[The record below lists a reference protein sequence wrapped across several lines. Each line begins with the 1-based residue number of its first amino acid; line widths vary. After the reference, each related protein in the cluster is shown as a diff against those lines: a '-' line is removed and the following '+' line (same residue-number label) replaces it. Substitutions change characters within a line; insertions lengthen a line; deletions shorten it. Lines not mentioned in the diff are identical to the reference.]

1 MNPHHLVIAV
11 FRIGTITTYWLV
23 VFFIGQPIIFACLF
37 IGLVRPLPKF
47 LTNKGTLMSEPTQLW
62 GGRFKSGPSE
72 ALANLSRAHP
82 SYFRLYR
89 EDLAGS
95 RAHASEL
102 KRAGVLDETEFT
114 TIRAALDQIEL
125 DIAEKREEP
134 IPPDEDI
141 HTFIERLLM
150 QRLGALGGKLRAGRS
165 RNDQTANNTRLYLR
179 RMAREISRGIIDVEK
194 ALAAQAAKHTETVMP
209 GFTHLQP
216 AQPIVLGHHLMAHAQ
231 SLLRDIER
239 FEDFDRRFDRS
250 PLGAAALAGS
260 GIVNRPDLAA
270 IELGY
275 SAACENS
282 IDAVAARDHVA
293 EFLFICSLVGVSL
306 SRLAEEICIWASKQ
320 FSWVKLHD
328 SYSTGS
334 SIMPQKKNPD
344 IAELTRGMS
353 GTLIGN
359 VAGFLATMKAMPLA
373 YNRDLAEDK
382 RVLFESLDVLEL
394 ILPAFAG
401 MVETLEFDVAKLREE
416 APKGFTLATEVAD
429 WLVSQGVPFA
439 QAHEIT
445 GAVVRYC
452 EEHGHDLAGL
462 TEADLPNIDD
472 RLNSGVLKA
481 ITIEGALASR
491 TGYGSTSPASVRDQI
506 ARFNAA
512 LEAKAAFAAA
522 ALLPAGAAAV
532 PQQTRGAR

>member
-1 MNPHHLVIAV
+1 
-11 FRIGTITTYWLV
+11 
-23 VFFIGQPIIFACLF
+23 
-37 IGLVRPLPKF
+37 
-47 LTNKGTLMSEPTQLW
+47 MSEPTQLW

-82 SYFRLYR
+82 SFFRLYR

-102 KRAGVLDETEFT
+102 KRAGVLDEAEFT
-114 TIRAALDQIEL
+114 TIRETLDHIEGDVETGREKPIAA
-125 DIAEKREEP
+125 
-134 IPPDEDI
+134 DEDI
-141 HTFIERLLM
+141 HTFLERLLM
-150 QRLGALGGKLRAGRS
+150 QRLGVLGGKLRAGRS
-165 RNDQTANNTRLYLR
+165 RNDQTSNNTRLYLR
-179 RMAREISRGIIDVEK
+179 RMARELSRGIVEIEL
-194 ALAAQAAKHTETVMP
+194 ALVSQASRHCETVMP

-231 SLLRDIER
+231 SLLRDLER

-260 GIVNRPDLAA
+260 GIACRPDLSAV
-270 IELGY
+270 ELGY

-282 IDAVAARDHVA
+282 IDAVSARDHVA
-293 EFLFICSLVGVSL
+293 EFLFICSLVTISL
-306 SRLAEEICIWASKQ
+306 SRLAEEICTWSSKQ
-320 FSWVKLHD
+320 FSWVRLHD

-344 IAELTRGMS
+344 IAELTRGMT

-359 VAGFLATMKAMPLA
+359 IAGFLATMKAMPLA

-382 RVLFESLDVLEL
+382 RALFESIDILEL

-429 WLVSQGVPFA
+429 WLVSQNVPFA

-452 EEHGHDLAGL
+452 EERGHDLAGL
-462 TEADLPNIDD
+462 VEEDLPRIDA
-472 RLNSGVLKA
+472 RLTRGVLDA
-481 ITIEGALASR
+481 ITLEGALASR
-491 TGYGSTSPASVRDQI
+491 TGFGSTSPTRVREQI
-506 ARFNAA
+506 ERFTGA
-512 LEAKAAFAAA
+512 LEARKVFAGSKVN
-522 ALLPAGAAAV
+522 LPGRVSASETA
-532 PQQTRGAR
+532 RGVR

>member
-1 MNPHHLVIAV
+1 
-11 FRIGTITTYWLV
+11 
-23 VFFIGQPIIFACLF
+23 
-37 IGLVRPLPKF
+37 
-47 LTNKGTLMSEPTQLW
+47 MSETTQLW

-72 ALANLSRAHP
+72 ALANLSRAP
-82 SYFRLYR
+82 KSYFRLFR
-89 EDLAGS
+89 EDIAGS
-95 RAHASEL
+95 RAHTSEL
-102 KRAGVLDETEFT
+102 KRAGVLDEGEFAA
-114 TIRAALDQIEL
+114 IRNALDVIEE
-125 DIAEKREEP
+125 DVATGREEP
-134 IPPDEDI
+134 KPGDEDV
-141 HTFIERLLM
+141 HTFLERLLM
-150 QRLGALGGKLRAGRS
+150 VQLGPLGGKLRAGRS

-179 RMAREISRGIIDVEK
+179 RMARELSSGIILVEE
-194 ALAAQAAKHTETVMP
+194 ALVGQSGKHAETIMP

-231 SLLRDIER
+231 SLLRDIQR
-239 FEDFDRRFDRS
+239 FQDWDRRFDRS

-260 GIVNRPDLAA
+260 EIACRPDLSA

-282 IDAVAARDHVA
+282 IDAVASRDHVA
-293 EFLFICSLVGVSL
+293 EFLFICSLATVSL
-306 SRLAEEICIWASKQ
+306 SRLAEEICIWSSKQ
-320 FSWVKLHD
+320 FSWVRLHD

-382 RVLFESLDVLEL
+382 RSLFGTIDIMEL

-429 WLVSQGVPFA
+429 WLVGQNIPFA
-439 QAHEIT
+439 EAHEIT
-445 GAVVRYC
+445 GAVVRFC
-452 EEHGHDLAGL
+452 EERGHDLAGL
-462 TEADLPNIDD
+462 TEADLGKIDA
-472 RLNSGVLKA
+472 RLNKDVLEAIKLDKA
-481 ITIEGALASR
+481 VASR
-491 TGYGSTSPASVRDQI
+491 TGYGATAPIRVREQI
-506 ARFNAA
+506 ARFETA
-512 LEAKAAFAAA
+512 LSGCRAFAENA
-522 ALLPAGAAAV
+522 PGAG
-532 PQQTRGAR
+532 R